1 MLRRVGSRTEF
12 TVGRKHRTIGQLR
25 HSGTKLKF
33 WQYRHAIGHNSDESR
48 LDITKRDLSECDY
61 PWLYIAQRDA
71 EPRHAGIHHPRLDI
85 AGFDHSRLDFAK
97 RHSEYD
103 DSGLDITEHD
113 DSGIDFAQRHAEHD
127 DSGIDFAQWHSEYND
142 SGIDFAQWDSE
153 YNDPWID
160 FTTRHG
166 SG

>member
-1 MLRRVGSRTEF
+1 MLRRVGSRTEL

-25 HSGTKLKF
+25 HSGTKLNFWQLGHSGTEFKF
-33 WQYRHAIGHNSDESR
+33 WQYRHAIRHNSDESR
-48 LDITKRDLSECDY
+48 LDITKRDLSQCNY
-61 PWLYIAQRDA
+61 PWLYIAQWDA
-71 EPRHAGIHHPRLDI
+71 EPRNAGIHHPRLDF

-103 DSGLDITEHD
+103 DSRLDIAEYDATR
-113 DSGIDFAQRHAEHD
+113 IYFAQRHAEHD

-142 SGIDFAQWDSE
+142 
-153 YNDPWID
+153 PWID